1 MLLIFKSSISSIL
14 RVRLIHVLLLVM
26 MTMLP
31 VDGTRGVVMESSDSI
46 DPPLSQPEASCSQ
59 SRNGW
64 VHVGA
69 LTFNN
74 EGEPSLGIRIQS
86 IDRNNGV
93 GKESDSSNPRHQS
106 QQLEKLSQSR
116 RPEVPSLPIHVYVP
130 TSYCKR
136 TLEKDAYYV
145 YAWKKILQSY
155 TYVVSRQ
162 IS

>member
-1 MLLIFKSSISSIL
+1 
-14 RVRLIHVLLLVM
+14 
-26 MTMLP
+26 
-31 VDGTRGVVMESSDSI
+31 MESSNSV
-46 DPPLSQPEASCSQ
+46 DPPLSQPEASRRQ

-64 VHVGA
+64 VQVGT

-74 EGEPSLGIRIQS
+74 EGVPSFGIRIQS

-155 TYVVSRQ
+155 TSLE
-162 IS
+162 S